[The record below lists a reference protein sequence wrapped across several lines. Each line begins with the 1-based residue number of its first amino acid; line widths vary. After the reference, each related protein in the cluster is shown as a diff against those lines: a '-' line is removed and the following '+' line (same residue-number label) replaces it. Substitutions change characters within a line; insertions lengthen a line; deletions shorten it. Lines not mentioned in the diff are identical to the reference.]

1 MSAYRAVVQLTGF
14 PRDAARKSPSK
25 AVPSPSQLPRDR
37 IQPVQASIHS
47 ISFGPCALSRS
58 PHHKQLLTSQ
68 NFSRLS
74 TCIDQHLHLKLTN
87 TASITI
93 PADAS
98 WARLHVAHGLSHAD
112 GDHHQSV
119 GRCFR
124 LITSGSVHLLPRHSS
139 IVDDEIACHCHCQY
153 HHLHALR
160 DNTGNIS

>member
-14 PRDAARKSPSK
+14 PGDAAWKSPSK

-47 ISFGPCALSRS
+47 ISLGPCTLPRS

-87 TASITI
+87 TASFTT

-98 WARLHVAHGLSHAD
+98 W
-112 GDHHQSV
+112 
-119 GRCFR
+119 
-124 LITSGSVHLLPRHSS
+124 GSVTCGTWSVTCRRRSPSVSRTLLSAYHFWFCSS
-139 IVDDEIACHCHCQY
+139 ASTSLKHRRR
-153 HHLHALR
+153 R
-160 DNTGNIS
+160 DRMPLSLPIPSSSRAS